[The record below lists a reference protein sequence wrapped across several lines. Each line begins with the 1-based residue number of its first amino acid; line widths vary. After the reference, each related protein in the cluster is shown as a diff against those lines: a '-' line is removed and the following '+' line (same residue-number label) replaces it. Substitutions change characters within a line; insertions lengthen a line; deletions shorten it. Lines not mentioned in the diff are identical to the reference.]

1 MGDAHPSPRLL
12 AEIRLAADPPRIV
25 RVKIDPAAR
34 PPRVRSPD
42 GGEDVFLEWDGVLDD
57 AGRLRRCPRCGS
69 GGLYRARSVPSV
81 TPFVVILA
89 FAGTVLALLGLA
101 DDPRVLAGLVV
112 LLAVDV
118 AILLLGRTW
127 LVCYRCRSRY
137 RGLPIARQHRRWDR
151 RDAERSAADSRP

>member
-1 MGDAHPSPRLL
+1 MGDPPPSTRLR
-12 AEIRLAADPPRIV
+12 AEIRTASDPPRTV
-25 RVKIDPAAR
+25 RVTLDPATR
-34 PPRVRSPD
+34 PPRVRPPD
-42 GGEDVFLEWDGVLDD
+42 GGEDLFLEWEGVLDD

-69 GGLYRARSVPSV
+69 GSLYRARSVPAV

-101 DDPRVLAGLVV
+101 DDPRVLAGLVA
-112 LLAVDV
+112 LLALDI

-137 RGLPIARQHRRWDR
+137 RGLPIARQHRTWDR
-151 RDAERSAADSRP
+151 SEAERALADPPP